1 MPPAAFEHGEDFKK
15 LPVECREYE
24 LDFRNPDYSDVLH
37 KRAMRLEWAVEN
49 PEKAKRAMRLVYSK
63 FPHRFINDWGMTY
76 DPRKPIPYIPFILMP
91 KQQEYIYWLRERY
104 NNKEDFLVEKSRDM
118 GLTWLNVAFAVWM
131 LIFMKDVKIA
141 FGSRKEA
148 LVDRIGDPDSIFEK
162 IRIFIR
168 NLPGFLQPTWTAP
181 HMKVINHSN
190 GSSITGEAGDNIGR
204 GGRSSIYLKDES
216 AFYERP
222 LMVDAALSQNSDCK
236 GDISTP
242 NGIGNPFYNKRF
254 GGNIPVFT
262 FHWRDDPRKDQA
274 WYEKQKREL
283 DPVIVAQEIDIDYH
297 ASIDNIC
304 IPNEYVQAAIDV
316 PFAKTGKKKAGLD
329 VADEGAD
336 SNALCVV
343 DGIVIEF
350 IEEWNQGNTSD
361 TTLKAYNLA
370 LENNVDT
377 INYDS
382 IGVGA
387 GVKGAASKIMMV
399 RGNVSF
405 VGVNAGSS
413 PTDGEYAPGK
423 NNKDMFSNLKA
434 ELWWKTR
441 RRFEKTY
448 EHVVQGKDHPIED
461 MISIPNDSQLIA
473 ELSQPMYNFTESGKI
488 KIESKVRMKSRGI
501 KSPNKADAMM
511 LALHEQQTLFRIRS
525 AG

>member
-1 MPPAAFEHGEDFKK
+1 MRKASFEHDMRSTK
-15 LPVECREYE
+15 LPVECRQYI
-24 LDFRNPDYSDVLH
+24 LDFRDPDYSDVLI
-37 KRAMRLEWAVEN
+37 KRAKRLRWAIDN
-49 PEKAKRAMRLVYSK
+49 PTDARRTLMAVYTRW
-63 FPHRFINDWGMTY
+63 PHRFINDWGITY
-76 DPRKPIPYIPFILMP
+76 DPRKKIPYIPFILMP
-91 KQQEYIYWLRERY
+91 KQEEYIYWLRDRY
-104 NNKEDFLVEKSRDM
+104 DNKEDFLVEKSRDM
-118 GLTWLNVAFAVWM
+118 GLTWLNVAFAAWM
-131 LIFMKDVKIA
+131 LIFLPNVKVA

-162 IRIFIR
+162 IRIFLR
-168 NLPGFLQPTWTAP
+168 NLPGFLQPEWTAP
-181 HMKVINHSN
+181 HMKVMNHTN
-190 GSSITGEAGDNIGR
+190 GASITGEAGDNIGR

-242 NGIGNPFYNKRF
+242 NGIGNPFYNKRH
-254 GGNIPVFT
+254 GGHIPVFT

-274 WYEKQKREL
+274 WYDKQKREL

-304 IPNEYVQAAIDV
+304 IPNEYVQAAVDV
-316 PFAKTGKKKAGLD
+316 PFEKTGKKKAGLD

-336 SNALCVV
+336 ANALAVADGVV
-343 DGIVIEF
+343 VEF
-350 IEEWNQGNTSD
+350 VEEWKQGNTSD
-361 TTLKAYNLA
+361 TTLRAYNLA

-387 GVKGAASKIMMV
+387 GVKGAASKILMV
-399 RGNVSF
+399 RGNVGF

-413 PTDGEYAPGK
+413 PSEGEYAPGK

-441 RRFEKTY
+441 RRFERTY
-448 EHVVQGKDHPIED
+448 EHVVEGKDHKVED
-461 MISIPNDSQLIA
+461 MISIPNDPQLIA
-473 ELSQPMYNFTESGKI
+473 ELSQPMYSFTESGKI
-488 KIESKVRMKSRGI
+488 KIESKVRMKSRGV

-511 LALHEQQTLFRIRS
+511 LSLHQQETLFRIRTM
-525 AG
+525 